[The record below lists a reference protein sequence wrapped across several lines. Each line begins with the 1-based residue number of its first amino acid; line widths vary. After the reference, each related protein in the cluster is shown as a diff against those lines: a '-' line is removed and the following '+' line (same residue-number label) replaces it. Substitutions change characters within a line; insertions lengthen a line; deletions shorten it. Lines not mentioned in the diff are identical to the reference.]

1 MESHPEAAAG
11 TFAAAIS
18 KGVARESSATHAT
31 DAWMAQWAV
40 LEDEVTQRT
49 AFDVVTRGISKI
61 DGAFVS
67 GAARNSRLRRV
78 C

>member
-1 MESHPEAAAG
+1 
-11 TFAAAIS
+11 
-18 KGVARESSATHAT
+18 
-31 DAWMAQWAV
+31 MAQWAV

-67 GAARNSRLRRV
+67 GAPRNSRLRRV